1 MSSSGGSYQGPIASS
16 AGPAIPNLPV
26 AGADS
31 TIGDPFKYGR
41 FQNFLP
47 DIQAEGRNPSA
58 TGLRPDMFTYRGPDG
73 SSGPGPGMA
82 AASSGGDA
90 NLSGQ
95 IQGLRDQL
103 AQLQASSQANN
114 VTWPGG
120 AQRVGNDP
128 IDTWTNRS

>member
-1 MSSSGGSYQGPIASS
+1 
-16 AGPAIPNLPV
+16 
-26 AGADS
+26 
-31 TIGDPFKYGR
+31 
-41 FQNFLP
+41 
-47 DIQAEGRNPSA
+47 
-58 TGLRPDMFTYRGPDG
+58 
-73 SSGPGPGMA
+73 MA
-82 AASSGGDA
+82 AASNGGDA